1 MRLMLLRHGKPESE
15 SPTGRDFDC
24 PLAKEGFRQAQFI
37 AAQLGEG
44 RKLAES
50 TPVAVLSSPAARA
63 AATARVI
70 AQALELPVTI
80 QDVLGPDSPRKDVRT
95 FVHKLINGTAPVLIV
110 SHKPQLENLISEMIG
125 KNEDLRHGELICLE
139 AQSQADRLN
148 GRELSRVCPDEEN

>member
-44 RKLAES
+44 RKLAGS

-63 AATARVI
+63 RATAKVI

-95 FVHKLINGTAPVLIV
+95 FVHELINGTAPVLIV

-125 KNEDLRHGELICLE
+125 KNEDLRYAELICLE

-148 GRELSRVCPDEEN
+148 GRELSRVCPDEGD

>member
-37 AAQLGEG
+37 AAQLGQG

-63 AATARVI
+63 RATAKVI

-95 FVHKLINGTAPVLIV
+95 FVHELINGTGVLIV

-125 KNEDLRHGELICLE
+125 KNEDLRYAELICLE

-148 GRELSRVCPDEEN
+148 GRELSRVCPDEGD

>member
-44 RKLAES
+44 SKLAES

-63 AATARVI
+63 RATAKVI
-70 AQALELPVTI
+70 AQALERPVTR
-80 QDVLGPDSPRKDVRT
+80 QDGLGPHGPRKDVP
-95 FVHKLINGTAPVLIV
+95 NY
-110 SHKPQLENLISEMIG
+110 E
-125 KNEDLRHGELICLE
+125 HG
-139 AQSQADRLN
+139 
-148 GRELSRVCPDEEN
+148 

>member
-44 RKLAES
+44 RKLAGS

-63 AATARVI
+63 RATAKVI
-70 AQALELPVTI
+70 ALRAACPAYFLRARLIPIRRLP
-80 QDVLGPDSPRKDVRT
+80 Q
-95 FVHKLINGTAPVLIV
+95 TAFWRPT
-110 SHKPQLENLISEMIG
+110 S
-125 KNEDLRHGELICLE
+125 
-139 AQSQADRLN
+139 
-148 GRELSRVCPDEEN
+148 

>member
-37 AAQLGEG
+37 AAQLGQG

-63 AATARVI
+63 RATAKVI

-95 FVHKLINGTAPVLIV
+95 FVHELINGTGVLIV

-125 KNEDLRHGELICLE
+125 KNEDLRYAELICLE

-148 GRELSRVCPDEEN
+148 GRELSRV

>member
-37 AAQLGEG
+37 AAQLEEG

-63 AATARVI
+63 AATANVI
-70 AQALELPVTI
+70 AQALKLPVTI
-80 QDVLGPDSPRKDVRT
+80 NDVLGPDSPKEDVRT
-95 FVHKLINGTAPVLIV
+95 LVQGLINGTAPVLIV
-110 SHKPQLENLISEMIG
+110 SHKPQLESLIFEMIG
-125 KNEDLRHGELICLE
+125 KDEDLRHGELICLKAE
-139 AQSQADRLN
+139 SQAGRLN
-148 GRELSRVCPDEEN
+148 VRELGRVCRDEED